1 MFGHLCWRLQ
11 NLGTPQSCKLEIVN
25 LGRRICWVQVTLNT
39 TRGEVGA
46 PEQHLVLAGIS
57 KVKIIAAA
65 TRASGSRYRKKVKV
79 PWIPATYILSGTK
92 A

>member
-25 LGRRICWVQVTLNT
+25 LGRRIRWVQVTLNAAL
-39 TRGEVGA
+39 GEVGA

-57 KVKIIAAA
+57 KIKIIAAA
-65 TRASGSRYRKKVKV
+65 ARASESLYRKKVKV
-79 PWIPATYILSGTK
+79 PWIPATYILNGTK